1 MDIKK
6 HVEVVADDEG
16 HILFMGV
23 AGSGKT
29 RAVLRYVA
37 AQVGNSGVTVH
48 VVDPHGDIARAV
60 SLNIDNLPMSFLK
73 TLTLVRRVTDLPRQV
88 FHLIIDDGSGY
99 LSLVMNEEHFSEKP
113 SFVFCTVQV
122 ACPSTL

>member
-16 HILFMGV
+16 HVLFMGV

-29 RAVLRYVA
+29 RAMLKAVA
-37 AQVGNSGVTVH
+37 GHVCQSGVTVH
-48 VVDPHGDIARAV
+48 VVDPHGDVARAV
-60 SLNIDNLPMSFLK
+60 TLNLDNLPMNFLK
-73 TLTLVRRVTDLPRQV
+73 TLVLVQKITDLPKKV
-88 FHLIIDDGSGY
+88 GTLVIDDGSGY

-122 ACPSTL
+122 ARPSTL